1 MKDDFR
7 LSPDELL
14 LKSAEE
20 NAAKKGRLKI
30 FFGYA
35 AGVGKDPAPC
45 TRLATT

>member
-7 LSPDELL
+7 PDPDELL

-30 FFGYA
+30 FSA
-35 AGVGKDPAPC
+35 MPPELVRPTPC
-45 TRLATT
+45 WKQRIRQ